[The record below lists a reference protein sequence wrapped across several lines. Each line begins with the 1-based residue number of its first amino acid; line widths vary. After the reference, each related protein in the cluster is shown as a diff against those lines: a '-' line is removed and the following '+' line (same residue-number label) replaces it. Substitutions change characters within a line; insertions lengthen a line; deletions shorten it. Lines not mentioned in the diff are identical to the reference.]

1 MKPKID
7 TQTLQQFQIEEGKKH
22 VQQKDYNNA
31 ELCFKKALRLK
42 PHAGTYENLAGV
54 RRHLGDAEGAIRYYK
69 KALKLSQNPEWIQ
82 KSIASVFSESKEYKK
97 AQTVLSALLKEKPQ
111 DLSII
116 EMLIDNTL
124 HASNFREASKY
135 AALYAD
141 LVYGGLPDLTSQ
153 NGSGHQT
160 VEIIKVSIARLRH
173 DLDQFLY
180 LKDQGVTVKHLD
192 RLIADY
198 DSVIKS
204 MTSPEY
210 EKAALTPAQSHL
222 IRPAYQRILYRPQ
235 TPRVPRALSGE
246 WNIATAPDDDM
257 TAEEDYMQSQL
268 GITVIDNFLS
278 EEALVGL
285 RKFCLEST
293 IWFKDRYAYG
303 RLGAFFREG
312 FNCPL
317 LIQIAE
323 EIKAAFPTIIGE
335 KHKLLQ
341 YWAFKFGHFQ
351 PATYPHAD
359 FSAVNVNF
367 WITPD
372 EANLD
377 ESTGGMI
384 IYDVEAP
391 LNWDFDSFN
400 NNGEKIVDYLEEK
413 NAEGYVI
420 PYKGNRALIFN
431 SDLFH
436 GTSPVQFKDSY
447 DSRRINVTLLFGI
460 RQDEVIKN

>member
-7 TQTLQQFQIEEGKKH
+7 AQTLQQFQIDEGNKH
-22 VQQKDYNNA
+22 LHQMDYNDA
-31 ELCFKKALRLK
+31 EVCFKKALRLK
-42 PHAGTYENLAGV
+42 PVAGAYENLASI
-54 RRHLGDAEGAIRYYK
+54 RRRTGDPEGAIHYYK
-69 KALKLSQNPEWIQ
+69 KALKLSQHPELIQ

-97 AQTVLSALLKEKPQ
+97 ASRVLRAVLKEKPQ
-111 DLSII
+111 DLSTI
-116 EMLIDNTL
+116 EMLIDNAL
-124 HASNFREASKY
+124 HASNFREASEY
-135 AALYAD
+135 AALYAN
-141 LVYGGLPDLTSQ
+141 LVYGAQ
-153 NGSGHQT
+153 NQNDHKND
-160 VEIIKVSIARLRH
+160 EIIQVSPARLKH
-173 DLDQFLY
+173 DLDQLLY
-180 LKDQGVTVKHLD
+180 LKDQGVTFKHLD

-198 DSVIKS
+198 DSVLKS

-210 EKAALTPAQSHL
+210 EKTALTATQSSL
-222 IRPAYQRILYRPQ
+222 IRPAYQRILFRPH
-235 TPRVPRALSGE
+235 TPRVPRALADE
-246 WNIATAPDDDM
+246 WNIATAPDDHM

-278 EEALVGL
+278 EEALAGL

-335 KHKLLQ
+335 KHTLLQ

-377 ESTGGMI
+377 ESSGGMV

-413 NAEGYVI
+413 NAEAYVI

-447 DSRRINVTLLFGI
+447 DSRRINVTLLFGE
-460 RQDEVIKN
+460 RKDEVLKS